1 MQRRDRVLLSICFT
15 AFALASACSG
25 DDSTAVQPPIISSLE
40 APLRDLTAEEASDD
54 LEHLFS
60 YVQSLYGPYEY
71 KEARF
76 GYSIEALEASA
87 RERLASSP
95 GDDGFYATASWFL
108 TRLQDAH
115 VSLARGASSNPI
127 LAYEILLELQ
137 SVEGKALVARLGDAA
152 LGEIGIRIGD
162 EVVTIDGVAPHDL
175 LDEISEFESLAN
187 PVSNQ
192 QLVLFAFSRPSF
204 ATALRP
210 SSPTARVAFRRA
222 DGSQY
227 ARDLIWRQIERNPER
242 FVEPPEPFTRVR
254 EDSFLWQSRAELE
267 GGSRGALRLR
277 LGEAQPFFVTSETLA
292 AFGVQPVTPS
302 PETLA
307 ALQIDPSALPD
318 IFTGVY
324 EYQGK
329 KILLLRQAT
338 YSPPDVNLALR
349 YHFATLLEFESQV
362 DGLVIDQTRNPGG
375 SVDYLQEFFELFG
388 GDAPRKFV
396 QALNTDRLWIDGF
409 KADAAASD
417 PTLASELAR
426 SFLLRASL
434 VEAAYDAGEPLTSPL
449 SILSDRR
456 LATSGYVWKKPLLVL
471 IDELDVSCADAF
483 PLLIKANHIAPLFG
497 QRTMGGGGS
506 VEGVVQLPHSNAGL
520 RLTRGLFT
528 ASRPDGTYAQTD
540 FVENRG
546 VVPDI
551 QHQIT
556 VADFRAGF
564 VDYMTRFS
572 DQIVSQISA
581 RSPAPE

>member
-1 MQRRDRVLLSICFT
+1 MQRRDRVLFSTCFT
-15 AFALASACSG
+15 AFALACACSG
-25 DDSTAVQPPIISSLE
+25 EDSTAVQAPIISSLE

-95 GDDGFYATASWFL
+95 GDDGFYATANWFL

-115 VSLARGASSNPI
+115 VSLAGGASSNPI
-127 LAYEILLELQ
+127 IAYSIPIALQ
-137 SVEGKALVARLGDAA
+137 SVEGKALVAGLGDPTLAA
-152 LGEIGIRIGD
+152 IGLGIGD
-162 EVVTIDGVAPHDL
+162 EVVTIDGAAPHDL
-175 LDEISEFESLAN
+175 IDEISEFTSFAN

-192 QLVLFAFSRPSF
+192 QLVAFAFLRPGF
-204 ATALRP
+204 ATRLRP
-210 SSPTARVAFRRA
+210 TSPTARVALRRA
-222 DGSQY
+222 DGSEY
-227 ARDLIWRQIERNPER
+227 SRDLIWRQIERNPVR

-254 EDSFLWQSRAELE
+254 EDSFLWRSSTELDS
-267 GGSRGALRLR
+267 GST
-277 LGEAQPFFVTSETLA
+277 EASYFGLAAPWPFFFTRQTQA
-292 AFGVQPVTPS
+292 AFGVQLVTPS
-302 PETLA
+302 QETLA
-307 ALQIDPSALPD
+307 AHQIDPAALPD
-318 IFTGVY
+318 IFSGVY

-338 YSPPDVNLALR
+338 YLPPDIDLALR
-349 YHFATLLEFESQV
+349 YYRATLIDFENQV
-362 DGLVIDQTRNPGG
+362 DALVIDQTHNPGG
-375 SVDYLQEFFELFG
+375 SIAYVSDFFELFG
-388 GDAPRKFV
+388 GDARRKLV
-396 QALNTDRLWIDGF
+396 HAVNADRAWVDGF
-409 KADAAASD
+409 NAGAAAAD
-417 PTLASELAR
+417 PTLDSEAAR
-426 SFLLRASL
+426 GFLLRAST
-434 VEAAYDAGEPLTSPL
+434 VESAYDAGEPLTAPL
-449 SILSDRR
+449 AIVDDRF
-456 LATSGYVWKKPLLVL
+456 LGTTGYVWKKPLLVL
-471 IDELDVSCADAF
+471 IDELDISCGDAF
-483 PLLIKANHIAPLFG
+483 PLLIQANRVAPLFG
-497 QRTMGGGGS
+497 QRTMGAGGS
-506 VEGVVQLPHSNAGL
+506 VELVAQLPHSNAGL